1 MMFIN
6 EGKMSRLIEMLRHSE
21 MKVKREK
28 KDEPNK
34 PKVDNTYGVSVNPL
48 TGKMER
54 KIQEK

>member
-1 MMFIN
+1 
-6 EGKMSRLIEMLRHSE
+6 MLRHSE